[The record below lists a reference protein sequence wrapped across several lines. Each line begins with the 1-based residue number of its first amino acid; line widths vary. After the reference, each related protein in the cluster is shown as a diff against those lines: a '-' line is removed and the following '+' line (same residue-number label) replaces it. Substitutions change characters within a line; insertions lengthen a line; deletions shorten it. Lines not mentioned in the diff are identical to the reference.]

1 MPSRRC
7 SKPIF
12 SAFFNFSHKRPTFA
26 FTSESGHTLGSRRKI
41 AHNGSHAETGGLPF
55 CEHSVALRCQRNTF
69 YSTVLL
75 YTYISRFSVNPHYQ
89 QKRNIRQ
96 SCRHKFYPQPLFIV
110 FFNFLHKRPTFAFT
124 SESGHTLGSRRKIA
138 HNGSHGETRGV
149 SDGGAITTLG
159 AFHTFRKPCVARCQ
173 NGKLCRFWGLD
184 LVYSRRTQRACGTAM
199 RSCASLFRGVAAPP
213 GCVIFFASAEIA
225 VCTSGAHD
233 FPRVQGGERYHYPRC
248 ALHVLE
254 TLDGRLSKRLV
265 CRFLRSMGIAPRA
278 TPIFLR
284 IYRYPCR

>member
-1 MPSRRC
+1 MTAKTPLKVHLRLRSGKREKAPHCGALWPGCGRLRLRPFILC
-7 SKPIF
+7 FNRTAISIQKIDSKSSKSHLKSLPRISPKSYRHRLYLKPF
-12 SAFFNFSHKRPTFA
+12 LIAIFNFSHKRPTFA
-26 FTSESGHTLGSRRKI
+26 FTPESGYTLAFQRKI

-159 AFHTFRKPCVARCQ
+159 AFHTFRKPCVA
-173 NGKLCRFWGLD
+173 
-184 LVYSRRTQRACGTAM
+184 
-199 RSCASLFRGVAAPP
+199 GV
-213 GCVIFFASAEIA
+213 
-225 VCTSGAHD
+225 
-233 FPRVQGGERYHYPRC
+233 
-248 ALHVLE
+248 
-254 TLDGRLSKRLV
+254 
-265 CRFLRSMGIAPRA
+265 
-278 TPIFLR
+278 
-284 IYRYPCR
+284 